1 MYTVYAE
8 MYGWH
13 VGINTCALYMYMYTN
28 IIGAVY
34 QFRNF
39 IYSAHV
45 VLMRASRINLC
56 KSNSIYGCTKEGRLK
71 LKLPGMLDVHVQIL
85 CT

>member
-34 QFRNF
+34 QFKNF

-45 VLMRASRINLC
+45 E
-56 KSNSIYGCTKEGRLK
+56 SICVKVILF
-71 LKLPGMLDVHVQIL
+71 MAVQKRVGL
-85 CT
+85 N